1 MARMVKHMKI
11 IDSSFDWKGSLKK
24 RNKTEYIIL
33 HHRTADGDVLSIHNG
48 HIANGWSG
56 IGYHFYVRKDG
67 SVYRG
72 RPIAMEGAHC
82 TGYNGNS
89 VGVCFEGNYQT
100 ENQMPEAQKRA
111 GKDVISYLK
120 NVYPKAQVRKHCD
133 FVSTA
138 CPGVKFPF
146 DEIRKGVTEMSVEE
160 AIEIVQ
166 AKAGLEDGTIEFLL
180 CYKYGEEL
188 ILKLAEAMI

>member
-1 MARMVKHMKI
+1 MTMKI
-11 IDSSFDWKGSLKK
+11 IDSKFDWKGLLRK
-24 RNKTEYIIL
+24 RDKTEFIIL
-33 HHRTADGDVLSIHNG
+33 HHRAANGDVLSIHNG

-67 SVYRG
+67 TVYRG
-72 RPIAMEGAHC
+72 RPIAVEGAHC
-82 TGYNGNS
+82 TGYNSNS
-89 VGVCFEGNYQT
+89 VGICFEGNYQT
-100 ENQMPEAQKRA
+100 ETKVPEAQKRA
-111 GKDVISYLK
+111 GKEVVSYLK
-120 NVYPKAQVRKHCD
+120 NVYPKAQVVKHSD

-138 CPGVKFPF
+138 CPGKNFPF

-188 ILKLAEAMI
+188 VIKMAEAMI